1 MIDQVRA
8 QKDEDLER
16 YRREIERRNRQWGD
30 YFDQS
35 VKYWIIDVISKK
47 LRCWMMYSLIMS
59 MEQFLRYDINKI
71 FNKSLKSRKGIFQI
85 IYCLSTWVSQKN
97 INTLDKKNWI
107 IDINHKFVN
116 ESCFVN
122 YLFQSEYNVLQ
133 FQFALLRP

>member
-71 FNKSLKSRKGIFQI
+71 FNKSLKSRN
-85 IYCLSTWVSQKN
+85 TWVSQKN

-122 YLFQSEYNVLQ
+122 YLFQSVYNVLQ